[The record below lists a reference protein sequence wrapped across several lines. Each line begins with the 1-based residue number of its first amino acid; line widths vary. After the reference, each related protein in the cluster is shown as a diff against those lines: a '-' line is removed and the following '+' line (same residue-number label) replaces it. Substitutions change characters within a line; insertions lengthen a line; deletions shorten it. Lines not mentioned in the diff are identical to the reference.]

1 MNLAVKPAPRL
12 TLPAEWYHQADI
24 FERERQF
31 VFAREWQFIGPSS
44 ALANPGDYIATEI
57 TGWRVFVIKDRDGE
71 LRGFHNLCRHRAGHF
86 LDDGQGHCDVLRC
99 KYHGWVYDTKG
110 QLRATPAFGEANWFD
125 KKDYPLKPI
134 KVATWRGL
142 VFVNLDLDSAPL
154 EKWLGDLPS
163 LTEPYPMEDF
173 TCLKEVQ
180 FDISCNWKTYT
191 DNFVEGYHIPSI
203 HAGLNAAID
212 FAAFETTYGDNV
224 VIMKAPQ
231 RTNSIYGGIWL
242 RAYPNMT
249 LSVYPNGMNTS
260 RILPIDPKRA
270 KLIYHFYF
278 PDGSEA
284 AARQRTIE
292 TNCQIVRE
300 DFGICEVAQRNL
312 EAGAFS
318 QGPLSPK
325 QEAGVGYFHDRLRTS
340 LEQDRIRLK
349 QPDP

>member
-1 MNLAVKPAPRL
+1 MNLAIKPAPRL
-12 TLPAEWYHQADI
+12 TLPAEWYHQQDI

-31 VFAREWQFIGPSS
+31 VFAREWQFIGPAS

-57 TGWRVFVIKDRDGE
+57 TGWRIFVIKDREGE

-99 KYHGWVYDTKG
+99 KYHGWVYNTKG
-110 QLRATPAFGEANWFD
+110 ELRATPAFGEASWFD

-142 VFVNLDLDSAPL
+142 VFVNLDLESAPL
-154 EKWLGDLPS
+154 EKWLGDLPA
-163 LTEPYPMEDF
+163 LTEPYPMESF
-173 TCLKEVQ
+173 HCLKEVE
-180 FDISCNWKTYT
+180 FEISCNWKTYT

-203 HAGLNAAID
+203 HTGLNAAID
-212 FAAFETTYGDNV
+212 FAGFEATFGDNV

-231 RTNSIYGGIWL
+231 KVNSIYGGIWL
-242 RAYPNMT
+242 WAYPNMT

-260 RILPIDPKRA
+260 RILPVDRHRGR
-270 KLIYHFYF
+270 LIYHFYF
-278 PDGSEA
+278 PEGTDEA
-284 AARQRTIE
+284 ARNRTIE

-300 DFGICEVAQRNL
+300 DFGICEIAQRNL

-318 QGPLSPK
+318 SGPLSPK

-340 LEQDRIRLK
+340 LGAN
-349 QPDP
+349 